1 MASTHPHK
9 GLPPTP
15 RSSASV
21 SRPSPLAPTDQLSAA
36 ESCPSSTIPSPAP
49 LTEASLATSNTT
61 PLSEAGA
68 RDEPDAT
75 IVEALTGSKDRLF
88 VLKLG
93 EDFDTL
99 LGERGSTPGKRCTY
113 TIASSYQRMLV
124 HRCAQ
129 YYRLIIEVD
138 GKTIAVGMGPESRVP
153 KSRIAEIAPQEKATA
168 PAFKIMRRSADER
181 ARAKQ
186 PGRSDSTEEDQGDGF
201 AGTDE
206 VKRRAQ
212 MTIEERTAAYEQARS
227 RIFEGFQEK
236 EVQPSPPPAK
246 RDSGNAEPRWMDKQR
261 RPDLSSSSRGSPIP
275 QDGSVPAQYY
285 PQMLYNP
292 NAPSGQPHSLQYDPS
307 GGQQMQYPMYG
318 AQPAYYPVYGYYQ
331 QPQFDPRQGH
341 PGMQMYPP
349 PPATYPSF
357 PPQHAATWPQPQHPQ
372 PLPPVQFQP
381 QPQPQAQPMQ
391 GPVDTRFAFP
401 HMPQQPVRQVQ
412 SMPPPMQPQMQGHMQ
427 MVPQQNDPFPPAQ
440 YMQSYHYGGMV
451 HQPVLVPT
459 PLEGPSSAH
468 SSRSVSRNG
477 HGQGH
482 GSVGSNGGGTKGS
495 RSAAHPSTWST
506 STVATPMRSVTGMNR
521 RLSAG
526 SSSASAYSSSGG
538 GAGSGSR
545 TPADETA
552 SVASSTSSSSSR
564 RTYTST
570 STTSKHPLPPRPDW
584 AVGLLSDTSLSRATS
599 SSSTDSRLRLG
610 SRSSSNNQ
618 IPRASSVKLNPVANA
633 ADFPPLNGNGN
644 NVGGP
649 NGALNGGI
657 RAGTGAWGRDASPAS
672 LFGNA
677 VGPGGAS
684 PLGVGVGGGP
694 NNSST
699 GSLNAPGSGSNLPSA
714 GGMSA
719 NANANRHRFDATEG
733 FERPAPKSWAL
744 YNPGTG
750 AGPAALP
757 AQVQGIQEGGV
768 NSNPGA
774 DSSVGAGNALAEQVA
789 KLSVGDGEKVT
800 SGA

>member
-1 MASTHPHK
+1 M
-9 GLPPTP
+9 
-15 RSSASV
+15 
-21 SRPSPLAPTDQLSAA
+21 
-36 ESCPSSTIPSPAP
+36 
-49 LTEASLATSNTT
+49 EASLATSNTA
-61 PLSEAGA
+61 PPSEAGA

-75 IVEALTGSKDRLF
+75 IVEALNGPKDRLF

-99 LGERGSTPGKRCTY
+99 LNERGSTPGKRCTY

-129 YYRLIIEVD
+129 YYRLVIEVD
-138 GKTIAVGMGPESRVP
+138 NKTITVGIGPESRVP
-153 KSRIAEIAPQEKATA
+153 KSRIAEIAPQEKATT

-186 PGRSDSTEEDQGDGF
+186 PGRSDSTEEDQGDGT

-206 VKRRAQ
+206 VKRRPQ

-236 EVQPSPPPAK
+236 EVQPSPPPIK
-246 RDSGNAEPRWMDKQR
+246 RDSGNAEPRWVDKQR
-261 RPDLSSSSRGSPIP
+261 RSDLSSSSRGSPIP

-285 PQMLYNP
+285 PPMLFNP
-292 NAPSGQPHSLQYDPS
+292 NAPSGQPQPLHQYDPS
-307 GGQQMQYPMYG
+307 GGQQIQYPMYG
-318 AQPAYYPVYGYYQ
+318 AQPTYYPVYGYYP
-331 QPQFDPRQGH
+331 QPQFDPRQGP

-349 PPATYPSF
+349 PPPTTYPSF

-372 PLPPVQFQP
+372 PPPPSQFQP
-381 QPQPQAQPMQ
+381 QPQPQAQHM
-391 GPVDTRFAFP
+391 VDAQRFAFP
-401 HMPQQPVRQVQ
+401 QMLQQPVRQPQ
-412 SMPPPMQPQMQGHMQ
+412 SMPPPMPPQMQGHMQ
-427 MVPQQNDPFPPAQ
+427 MIPQQNDPFPPAQ
-440 YMQSYHYGGMV
+440 YMQPYHYGGMM

-459 PLEGPSSAH
+459 PAEGPSSAH

-482 GSVGSNGGGTKGS
+482 GSVGSNGGTKGP
-495 RSAAHPSTWST
+495 RSAVHASAWST
-506 STVATPMRSVTGMNR
+506 STVATPMRSVTGINR

-584 AVGLLSDTSLSRATS
+584 AVGLLPDPPLSRATS

-618 IPRASSVKLNPVANA
+618 IPRAPSVKLNPAANP

-644 NVGGP
+644 VGGP
-649 NGALNGGI
+649 NGTLNGGI
-657 RAGTGAWGRDASPAS
+657 RAGTGAWGRDGSPAS

-677 VGPGGAS
+677 
-684 PLGVGVGGGP
+684 
-694 NNSST
+694 
-699 GSLNAPGSGSNLPSA
+699 
-714 GGMSA
+714 
-719 NANANRHRFDATEG
+719 
-733 FERPAPKSWAL
+733 
-744 YNPGTG
+744 
-750 AGPAALP
+750 
-757 AQVQGIQEGGV
+757 
-768 NSNPGA
+768 
-774 DSSVGAGNALAEQVA
+774 
-789 KLSVGDGEKVT
+789 
-800 SGA
+800 